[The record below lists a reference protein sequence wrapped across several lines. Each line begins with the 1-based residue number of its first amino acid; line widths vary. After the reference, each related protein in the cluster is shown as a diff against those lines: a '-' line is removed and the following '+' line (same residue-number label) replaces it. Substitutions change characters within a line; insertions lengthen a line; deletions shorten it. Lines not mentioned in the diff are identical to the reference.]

1 MMEQTVKY
9 FDEKGLKYEIILVN
23 DGSKD
28 KTWELMQSLITNKYP
43 KHEISA
49 VTYPRNA
56 GKGFAVRTV
65 IIFNNSKLIIFSI
78 NNRE

>member
-43 KHEISA
+43 KHEIYSPLITGNEICKRKIC
-49 VTYPRNA
+49 VN
-56 GKGFAVRTV
+56 VR
-65 IIFNNSKLIIFSI
+65 
-78 NNRE
+78 R